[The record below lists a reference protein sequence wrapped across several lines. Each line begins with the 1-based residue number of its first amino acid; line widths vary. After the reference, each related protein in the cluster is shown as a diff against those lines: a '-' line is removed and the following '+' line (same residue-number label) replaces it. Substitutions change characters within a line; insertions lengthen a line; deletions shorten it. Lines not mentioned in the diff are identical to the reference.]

1 MNVSKLI
8 ELATIG
14 FIQLS
19 LRMVAVEGVKE
30 KLIVEVAECLHG
42 RTDDE
47 ILQFFISTE
56 KFARKY
62 AVSYELEGPMH
73 LVLDNSIIQSFKHR
87 ATKPNRNLQALSYTA
102 FTRFVTGWSD
112 RQTYLAVTPAALYE
126 HMGRRGNINSAE
138 ALSALEELR
147 LFFADTGLRITWIGF
162 KSIEHLV
169 SVLEAVHADDVYL
182 TQYFR
187 RIEEQSWRK
196 RS

>member
-112 RQTYLAVTPAALYE
+112 RQ
-126 HMGRRGNINSAE
+126 G
-138 ALSALEELR
+138 
-147 LFFADTGLRITWIGF
+147 GL
-162 KSIEHLV
+162 KEQVQHLM
-169 SVLEAVHADDVYL
+169 
-182 TQYFR
+182 
-187 RIEEQSWRK
+187 
-196 RS
+196 